1 VKKEIIQKPSTN
13 WPFEIDK
20 IESWAYFEKAFS
32 KKECEDLIKI
42 GKKQKMQKGLV
53 GSENKLSKNR
63 DCNISWIYPSVDTQK
78 YFQKLTDI
86 IFELNNKYF
95 NFDLYGF
102 SEGLQFTH
110 YKQPNGSYG
119 KHIDR
124 GYNIQIR
131 KLSFSVELSDV
142 SSYEGG
148 ELNLYEGDKPM
159 ENMKKEQGTLIA
171 FPSFMLHEVTPVTKG
186 ERFSL
191 VAWLTGDP
199 LK

>member
-1 VKKEIIQKPSTN
+1 MKKEIIQKTSTN

-53 GSENKLSKNR
+53 SSENKLSKNR
-63 DCNISWIYPSVDTQK
+63 DCSISWIYPSVDTQK

-95 NFDLYGF
+95 NFDLYGL

-110 YKQPNGSYG
+110 YKQPNERYG
-119 KHIDR
+119 KHVDR
-124 GYNIQIR
+124 GYNFQIR
-131 KLSFSVELSDV
+131 KLSFSVELSNV

-191 VAWLTGDP
+191 VGWTTG
-199 LK
+199 KAFK